1 MLGWIILF
9 ALLTLL
15 SAIPVMLGDSAV
27 ELSMTTASV
36 IFGVLFV
43 ACILTRIVRQS
54 T

>member
-1 MLGWIILF
+1 MLGWILLF

-15 SAIPVMLGDSAV
+15 CAIPAVLGDSAI
-27 ELSMTTASV
+27 ESSMTTASV